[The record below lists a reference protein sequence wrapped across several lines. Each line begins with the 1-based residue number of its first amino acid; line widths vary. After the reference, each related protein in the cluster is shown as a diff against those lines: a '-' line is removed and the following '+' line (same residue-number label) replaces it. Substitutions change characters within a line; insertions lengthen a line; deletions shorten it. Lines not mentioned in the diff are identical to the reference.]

1 MVRKPNRYEIAS
13 GLKMFSGFISLFSV
27 ECTKGLHCFQEEEI
41 VALLKSEEDAKDKKI
56 QTDISDEDLER
67 VLDRS
72 DLIATGPV
80 KAKIKPVYLVS
91 KLPLNGPG
99 WEVVIP
105 SATGGMLSTIN
116 N

>member
-1 MVRKPNRYEIAS
+1 MEELQEKLDNERYYHS
-13 GLKMFSGFISLFSV
+13 FKSS
-27 ECTKGLHCFQEEEI
+27 KKEEEI
-41 VALLKSEEDAKDKKI
+41 AALLKSKEDVEDKKI

-72 DLIATGPV
+72 DIIATPV
-80 KAKIKPVYLVS
+80 KPEVKPDYLVS
-91 KLPLNGPG
+91 KLPLKGPG

-105 SATGGMLSTIN
+105 SVAGGMLTAVN